1 MQDAFN
7 LKQNVLVKYYF
18 VLLKLN
24 TLLCVF
30 IGFINMQF
38 TFYSYELSTYII
50 FLENSIT
57 ICINLLQ

>member
-7 LKQNVLVKYYF
+7 LKQNIWVKYYF

-30 IGFINMQF
+30 IVALLI
-38 TFYSYELSTYII
+38 YSYELSTYII
-50 FLENSIT
+50 FLEDSVT